1 VLSRDQIQSRLG
13 DIFERDT
20 FDQTAIDRAAYN
32 LRLDDQEI
40 IADGNLYY
48 HQENPYQ
55 IQLHHGKIELPA
67 RKVTIITSIER
78 FHMPSDLVARGGVS
92 LGWANKG
99 LVGLFGPQI
108 DPGYSGPFIAVV
120 WNSGPQNLEL
130 NRGDHIIK
138 LEFHTLEKPSTE
150 KPRPPKS
157 IKEMDRKIT
166 EKSLLEDIDQKFDAV
181 HADVEKLKSS
191 ASESSVKLY
200 EIEKSYQQV
209 VLFGIFLVASA
220 VIGLVLSQLG
230 SQVNNLT
237 GLVDKSIL
245 EGIVVAYFVSI
256 PTLAALLFVYV
267 LRKHK

>member
-1 VLSRDQIQSRLG
+1 
-13 DIFERDT
+13 
-20 FDQTAIDRAAYN
+20 
-32 LRLDDQEI
+32 
-40 IADGNLYY
+40 
-48 HQENPYQ
+48 
-55 IQLHHGKIELPA
+55 
-67 RKVTIITSIER
+67 
-78 FHMPSDLVARGGVS
+78 
-92 LGWANKG
+92 
-99 LVGLFGPQI
+99 
-108 DPGYSGPFIAVV
+108 
-120 WNSGPQNLEL
+120 
-130 NRGDHIIK
+130 
-138 LEFHTLEKPSTE
+138 
-150 KPRPPKS
+150 
-157 IKEMDRKIT
+157 MDRKIT

-191 ASESSVKLY
+191 ASESSVRLY